1 MPNRSAV
8 GKSRSQIPIPW
19 GPLLAAALLP
29 GALGACIS
37 STAVRPDAA
46 TGYELV
52 LHRPLQIPAASAH
65 LRFQDGGPV
74 GASDRFRP
82 HCEFELSTRSEQ
94 PQPVEPDRFRVTAIR
109 HRTLSDELSGMPAVP
124 LMRCNQDVFYE
135 TRLWLDSQ
143 RQPQVRVL
151 ICREVFDGCAIGR
164 YPGPAEI
171 GEALGPYFELKPTPE
186 TPYP

>member
-1 MPNRSAV
+1 M

-29 GALGACIS
+29 GALAACVC
-37 STAVRPDAA
+37 STPVRSNSTTAYA
-46 TGYELV
+46 LV
-52 LHRPLQIPAASAH
+52 LHRPLEIPAASAH

-74 GASDRFRP
+74 TASDRFRP

-94 PQPVEPDRFRVTAIR
+94 PQAVEPDRFQVTAVQR
-109 HRTLSDELSGMPAVP
+109 RTLSDELSGMPALP

-135 TRLWLDSQ
+135 TRLWLASQ

-151 ICREVFDGCAIGR
+151 VCREVFDGCAFGR

-171 GEALGPYFELKPTPE
+171 GQALGPYFELRPAPGTP
-186 TPYP
+186 